1 MLPPDISAVQL
12 SPDEVARFSR
22 HLILPE
28 VGMAGQKRLK
38 AASVLCVGTG
48 GLGSPLL
55 LYLAA
60 AGVGRLGIVDFDVV
74 DHSNLQRQV
83 IHGTSWVGKPKIE
96 SAKARILEINPHC
109 QVDLYDTAL
118 TSANALDI
126 IRPYDLV
133 CDGTDNFPTRYLV
146 NDACVLLGK
155 PNVYGSIFRFEGQA
169 TVFNLNAES
178 PNYRDLFP
186 EPPPPGMVPSC
197 AEGGV
202 VGVLPGIIGVIQA
215 TEAVKIITGI
225 GTTLSGRLLL
235 FDALQMKFRELKLRP
250 SPERPVIYHLIDYQ
264 QFCGVGGTA
273 PGQEE
278 AGSVAS
284 ISVTELKQRL
294 DSDPDN
300 LVLLDVRNPP
310 EADIAV
316 IPGAVLIPLDRIE
329 SGEAVEEV
337 RRLAE
342 GKTLYVHCKLGGRS
356 AKALIAL
363 ARHGIN
369 GVNVA
374 GGIDAWSVD
383 VDPSVARY

>member
-1 MLPPDISAVQL
+1 
-12 SPDEVARFSR
+12 
-22 HLILPE
+22 
-28 VGMAGQKRLK
+28 
-38 AASVLCVGTG
+38 
-48 GLGSPLL
+48 
-55 LYLAA
+55 
-60 AGVGRLGIVDFDVV
+60 
-74 DHSNLQRQV
+74 
-83 IHGTSWVGKPKIE
+83 
-96 SAKARILEINPHC
+96 
-109 QVDLYDTAL
+109 
-118 TSANALDI
+118 
-126 IRPYDLV
+126 
-133 CDGTDNFPTRYLV
+133 
-146 NDACVLLGK
+146 
-155 PNVYGSIFRFEGQA
+155 
-169 TVFNLNAES
+169 
-178 PNYRDLFP
+178 
-186 EPPPPGMVPSC
+186 
-197 AEGGV
+197 
-202 VGVLPGIIGVIQA
+202 
-215 TEAVKIITGI
+215 
-225 GTTLSGRLLL
+225 
-235 FDALQMKFRELKLRP
+235 
-250 SPERPVIYHLIDYQ
+250 
-264 QFCGVGGTA
+264 VGGTA

-284 ISVTELKQRL
+284 ISVTELKQHL

>member
-1 MLPPDISAVQL
+1 MLPPDTSGVQL
-12 SPDEVARFSR
+12 SPDELARFSR

-28 VGMAGQKRLK
+28 LGMEGQKRLK
-38 AASVLCVGTG
+38 AARVLCVGTG

-109 QVDLYDTAL
+109 QVDLFETAL
-118 TSANALDI
+118 TSENALEI
-126 IRPYDLV
+126 IAQYDLV

-146 NDACVLLGK
+146 NDACVLLDK

-169 TVFNLNAES
+169 TVFNYQGG

-235 FDALQMKFRELKLRP
+235 FDALRMAFRELKLRP
-250 SPERPVIYHLIDYQ
+250 SPERPVIEKLIDYQ
-264 QFCGVGGTA
+264 EFCGVGGSA

-278 AGSVAS
+278 AGAVP
-284 ISVTELKQRL
+284 SVTVAELSTL
-294 DSDPDN
+294 LAADPDD
-300 LVLLDVRNPP
+300 LLLLDVRNPN
-310 EADIAV
+310 EAEIAV
-316 IPGAVLIPLDRIE
+316 IPGSVLIPLDRIE
-329 SGEAVEEV
+329 SGAAIEEV
-337 RRLAE
+337 RQLAA
-342 GKTLYVHCKLGGRS
+342 GKSLYVHCKLGGRS

-363 ARHGIN
+363 ARHGIE

-374 GGIDAWSVD
+374 GGIDAWSQEID
-383 VDPSVARY
+383 SSVPRY